1 MVESMKKSVKNYFT
15 KDALKELEEVEEEEV
30 VEKEDKIC
38 DACKADTQYILNKIL
53 EALAVYKTLTLT
65 FNKNELEKVLGVL
78 CDNYYTLQE
87 LDFMLSVDQD
97 LCMIKFTRK

>member
-1 MVESMKKSVKNYFT
+1 MKKSVKNYFT
-15 KDALKELEEVEEEEV
+15 KDALKELEEVEEVEEV
-30 VEKEDKIC
+30 VEKEVKVC

-78 CDNYYTLQE
+78 CDNYYTIKE